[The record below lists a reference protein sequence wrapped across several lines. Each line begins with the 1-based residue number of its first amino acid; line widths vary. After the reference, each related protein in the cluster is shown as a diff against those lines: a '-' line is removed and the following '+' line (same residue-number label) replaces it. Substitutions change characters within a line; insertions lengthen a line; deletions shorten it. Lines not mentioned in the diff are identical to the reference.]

1 MIELGGAGVAASVSL
16 KVGDLVTSPNDSMVE
31 SGKTYMLVPA
41 NGSWSG
47 SADTFPELATALRKK
62 HIKHI
67 APVPDMGGGRIVHLT
82 DINTWFLEDQA
93 AGKLWKSTDP
103 KKGWTKI
110 AENYPTGGGYHINLT
125 FNRQSNSSATNKGY
139 LFTTSN
145 STANVEKIFR
155 SPDGVNWTAMF
166 PDILG
171 LTMLQDSGFGSVDF
185 VGFLAVKGTA
195 TYLVYTLN
203 ASAATPT
210 WAVKEITGLSLN
222 GSAKF
227 AYSSGNN
234 TVYIA
239 TGSKMISWVV
249 GSDTFA
255 EVAVA
260 TDTPTDIIASLD
272 ENPVI
277 WIAGQSGIFFSSDRT
292 TFTQVKDYCSGVWCR
307 CDYYNNSWNELVF
320 GTKTGIQSVAVDQSS
335 GSPVFTWT
343 DRSGEL
349 VDQYGDK
356 EAIQF
361 IGGRDDA
368 NTVLIWGWGLPWSD
382 PHLFVLENLMYPK
395 FSVPDVGLGE
405 YGKVVAKIV

>member
-1 MIELGGAGVAASVSL
+1 MIELGGVTGNNSKPL
-16 KVGDLVTSPNDSMVE
+16 KVGDLTVSSNDSLVE
-31 SGKTYMLVPA
+31 NGKTHMLVPA
-41 NGSWSG
+41 NGSWTG
-47 SADTFPELATALRKK
+47 SADTFPELAAALRKN

-67 APVPDMGGGRIVHLT
+67 APVPGMGGGRIVHLS
-82 DINTWFLEDQA
+82 DIDTWFLEDQA

-110 AENYPTGGGYHINLT
+110 TNNYPTGGGYHINLT

-166 PDILG
+166 PDTLG
-171 LTMLQDSGFGSVDF
+171 LTMWQDTGFGSKDF
-185 VGFLAVKGTA
+185 VGFLAAKDTA

-203 ASAATPT
+203 ASAASPT
-210 WAVKEITGLSLN
+210 WTVKQITGLSLN
-222 GSAKF
+222 GSVKF

-249 GSDTFA
+249 GTDTFA

-260 TDTPTDIIASLD
+260 TDTPEDIIVSLD

-292 TFTQVKDYCSGVWCR
+292 TFTQVKDYCSGVWGR
-307 CDYYNNSWNELVF
+307 SDYCDSNWSELVF
-320 GTKTGIQSVAVDQSS
+320 GTKTGIQSVAVDRSS

-349 VDQYGDK
+349 IDQYGDK
-356 EAIQF
+356 EGIQF
-361 IGGRDDA
+361 IAGRDDS
-368 NTVLIWGWGLPWSD
+368 NTVLIWGWGLPWPD
-382 PHLFVLENLMYPK
+382 PHLFILENLMDPK
-395 FSVPDVGLGE
+395 FSVPDAGLGE

>member
-1 MIELGGAGVAASVSL
+1 M
-16 KVGDLVTSPNDSMVE
+16 
-31 SGKTYMLVPA
+31 
-41 NGSWSG
+41 
-47 SADTFPELATALRKK
+47 
-62 HIKHI
+62 
-67 APVPDMGGGRIVHLT
+67 
-82 DINTWFLEDQA
+82 
-93 AGKLWKSTDP
+93 WKSTDP

-110 AENYPTGGGYHINLT
+110 TGNYPTGGGYHINLT

-166 PDILG
+166 SDTLG
-171 LTMLQDSGFGSVDF
+171 LTMWPDTGFGSKDF
-185 VGFLAVKGTA
+185 VGFLAAKNTA

-203 ASAATPT
+203 ASAASPT
-210 WAVKEITGLSLN
+210 WTVKQITGLSLN
-222 GSAKF
+222 SSVKF

-239 TGSKMISWVV
+239 TGSKLISWVV
-249 GSDTFA
+249 GTNTFT
-255 EVAVA
+255 EVVVE
-260 TDTPTDIIASLD
+260 TYIPKEIIVSLD

-292 TFTQVKDYCSGVWCR
+292 IFTQLKDYCRGVWCR
-307 CDYYNNSWNELVF
+307 CGYYDSKWNELVF
-320 GTKTGIQSVAVDQSS
+320 GTKTGIQSVAVDRSS

-349 VDQYGDK
+349 VDQYGYK
-356 EAIQF
+356 EGIQF
-361 IGGRDDA
+361 IGGRDDS
-368 NTVLIWGWGLPWSD
+368 NTVLIWGWGLPWPD
-382 PHLFVLENLMYPK
+382 LHLFILENLMDQK
-395 FSVPDVGLGE
+395 FSVPDAGLGE